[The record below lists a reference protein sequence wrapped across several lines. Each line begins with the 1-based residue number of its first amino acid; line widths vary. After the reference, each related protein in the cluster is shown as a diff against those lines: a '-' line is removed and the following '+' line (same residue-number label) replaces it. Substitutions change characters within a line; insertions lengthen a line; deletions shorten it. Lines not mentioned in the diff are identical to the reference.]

1 MTIGL
6 ERKGALTKIFQATLE
21 INKKNNWMCNNNPI
35 YLLLV
40 PNYIALDT
48 KGGSLQTK

>member
-21 INKKNNWMCNNNPI
+21 INKKTIGCVTTI
-35 YLLLV
+35 QFTY
-40 PNYIALDT
+40 Y
-48 KGGSLQTK
+48 